1 MATGGFKAAEWIF
14 TLKTSS
20 TTATTESNVKLVIK
34 NVCNLIIQ
42 CEPHWTHDADY
53 TATEDDFV
61 KIGSGTGN
69 NYQEYAHF
77 LINTVTGSRLLVC
90 YTLGATTS
98 PSIQKACC
106 CDSQFNSSSYG
117 GYWGFGL
124 CFSMIPCGSQN
135 RWDISDNCS
144 TIAFIPND
152 ATSLLGPCNECHT
165 SAQNTLLRYYISAV
179 TYTNYRYVVVA
190 KEDLIFVS
198 LGNVGSSNIINSLC
212 IGKIFGQ
219 LCNEDDNQYYSR
231 YGSFLFGKDA
241 AASTSEGTVY
251 DSSQTNGNFLNSRT
265 GSVFWNA
272 SLGGCY
278 FRSTVTTRPVTF
290 VSSQSIPQI
299 SGTNAMIGPGLR
311 TSSATSGK
319 TAFGAFIISH
329 LSDDANSYG
338 VVPGNCF
345 KGYLDTDF
353 FRNVY
358 YGFQYD
364 TLFDGGNFIYAGGG
378 IALGWDPSNTITLRG

>member
-1 MATGGFKAAEWIF
+1 MATGGFKAAEWVF

-20 TTATTESNVKLVIK
+20 TAATTEANVKLVIK

-42 CEPHWTHDADY
+42 CEPHWTHDAEY
-53 TATEDDFV
+53 TATEDDFI

-69 NYQEYAHF
+69 NNQEYAHF

-90 YTLGATTS
+90 YTLGATTT
-98 PSIQKACC
+98 PAIPKACC
-106 CDSQFNSSSYG
+106 CDSLYDSSHGS
-117 GYWGFGL
+117 YWGFGL
-124 CFSMIPCGSQN
+124 CFSMIPGGSQS
-135 RWDISDNCS
+135 RWDTSNNCT

-152 ATSLLGPCNECHT
+152 ATSLLGPCNEFGT
-165 SAQNTLLRYYISAV
+165 FAQNTLLRFYNAAA

-198 LGNVGSSNIINSLC
+198 LGNIGSSNIRNSLC
-212 IGKIFGQ
+212 VGKIFGQ

-241 AASTSEGTVY
+241 AASTYEGTAY
-251 DSSQTNGNFLNSRT
+251 DSSANNGNFLNSRT
-265 GSVFWNA
+265 GNVFWNA
-272 SLGGCY
+272 SLSCCY
-278 FRSTVTTRPVTF
+278 FRSTVTTRPVTY
-290 VSSQSIPQI
+290 VSTHSQPSIT
-299 SGTNAMIGPGLR
+299 GTNTQVGTGTR
-311 TSSATSGK
+311 TSSSTSGK
-319 TAFGAFIISH
+319 TAFGAFLISH
-329 LSDDANSYG
+329 STGDANSYG